1 LPGLVLAPVRAGLGR
16 PETRMPLV
24 AFTTVAIL
32 KAPPGDPAVQ
42 GFFDRLPETFGAADA
57 FEGFVARSTRD
68 PVTLR
73 HSWGD
78 PVQPRFYD
86 PARHAGVVFTLSL
99 WRSLEPVN
107 AFAYSGVHGEA
118 LRHRLEWFLE
128 PEWPS
133 YAAWWVDDGH
143 VPDWHEASRR
153 LEHLHDHGASP
164 EAFGFRTPFG
174 PDGAPIEIDRAA
186 VVALARRA
194 SARGAHLTEREAERD
209 GILRALK
216 AGADGP
222 RQAGGDANGGGPSS
236 A

>member
-24 AFTTVAIL
+24 AFTTFAIL

-143 VPDWHEASRR
+143 VPDWHEASGSSICTITER
-153 LEHLHDHGASP
+153 
-164 EAFGFRTPFG
+164 
-174 PDGAPIEIDRAA
+174 
-186 VVALARRA
+186 ARRP
-194 SARGAHLTEREAERD
+194 SAFARLSDRTARRSRSTAQRWS
-209 GILRALK
+209 
-216 AGADGP
+216 
-222 RQAGGDANGGGPSS
+222 PSPV
-236 A
+236 ARRHAAPT